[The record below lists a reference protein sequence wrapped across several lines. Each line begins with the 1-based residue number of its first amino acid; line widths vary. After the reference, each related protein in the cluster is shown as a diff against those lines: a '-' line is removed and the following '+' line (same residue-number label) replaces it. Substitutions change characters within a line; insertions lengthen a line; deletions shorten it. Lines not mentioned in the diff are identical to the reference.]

1 MREEEAVI
9 GSVVFIQYRLRGAAS
24 IEEIEVEALRLLK
37 GGG

>member
-1 MREEEAVI
+1 MHEEEAVI

-24 IEEIEVEALRLLK
+24 IEEIGVEVLRLLK